1 MAKTK
6 QALSS
11 KLNMAMLQGETLYL
25 VLFGIENGVGP
36 ALPLHAICLRDVAK
50 YNVATLGCTTVA
62 FDVPPLTIPTNTQ
75 LCGAAYA
82 RRLKDGTWD
91 HLCTIELNLSIDRF
105 MPSDTLNIQE
115 LSIDVS

>member
-11 KLNMAMLQGETLYL
+11 ELKVAMMQGEVLYL
-25 VLFGIENGVGP
+25 VLFGIEDGIGP

-50 YNVATLGCTTVA
+50 YNVAALGCATVE
-62 FDVPPLTIPTNTQ
+62 FDIPPLTIPTNTQ

-82 RRLKDGTWD
+82 RRLKDGTWG
-91 HLCTIELNLSIDRF
+91 HLCTIELNLSVDRF